1 MSPKTSRETSST
13 MLALGESCCTGCC
26 VRRRVLQGLALAML
40 APLGWLFL
48 RSMTVDGFQV
58 LAELQ
63 RSWVLYL
70 YMSIGAALSMI
81 VFGVVV
87 GLRER
92 NLEQLNAR
100 LHYLS
105 YTDGLTDLRNARYFW
120 QSFEDAIA
128 RSVRDRQP
136 VSLVLFDLD
145 HFKKINDT
153 HGHAVGDRVLEGI
166 GQALADEVRAG
177 EVAARVGGEEF
188 ALLMP
193 GAGVEDAERAAQRIR
208 RALAA
213 RRFEGKGGVFG
224 VTVSGGVASS
234 RLGIARK
241 PQDLFDRADMALYDA
256 KHHGRD
262 CIRVEVARD
271 LAPDLAPDLARKDG
285 RDGSPVDRGHTPL
298 SSHEL
303 DFAGQSASGEWSL

>member
-1 MSPKTSRETSST
+1 MSPKTSKDTSDARWVCGDSHK
-13 MLALGESCCTGCC
+13 GCCC
-26 VRRRVLQGLALAML
+26 VRRRVLQGLALATL
-40 APLGWLFL
+40 APLGWLLL
-48 RSMTVDGFQV
+48 RSLTVDSFV
-58 LAELQ
+58 LLAELQ

-70 YMSIGAALSMI
+70 YMLVGASLSMI
-81 VFGVVV
+81 VFGIVV

-128 RSVRDRQP
+128 RSVRDQQL

-145 HFKKINDT
+145 HFKEINDT

-166 GQALADEVRAG
+166 AQALADEVRAV

-193 GAGVEDAERAAQRIR
+193 GATARDAERAAERIR

-213 RRFEGKGGVFG
+213 RRFEGKDGVFG

-234 RLGIARK
+234 GFGLASE
-241 PQDLFDRADMALYDA
+241 PQELFDRADMALYEA
-256 KHHGRD
+256 KHDGRD
-262 CIRVEVARD
+262 RIRVEPMREDVQARPSRQRR
-271 LAPDLAPDLARKDG
+271 APMPSR
-285 RDGSPVDRGHTPL
+285 
-298 SSHEL
+298 EL
-303 DFAGQSASGEWSL
+303 DFAGQSTSGEWSL